1 MTHYLDHNATSPL
14 RPEARAAMVAAM
26 DLVGNPSSVH
36 RHGRAA
42 RQLLE
47 QCRQDVAELVAVPA
61 AQIVFTSGATEANN
75 LALAAAADRHYA
87 ISAVEHES
95 IIGAAGPTATQ
106 IAVDQDG
113 VLQADHLAQVLA
125 TQPALISVMAANNET
140 GVMQPINEIAAASH
154 QAGALFHC
162 DMVQVAGKQEIAGGD
177 IDLISLSA
185 HKLGGPAG
193 VGALVVAPSLDLA
206 PLLRGGGQEKG
217 RRGGTENLVGIAGF
231 AAAARTA
238 RANLDDFTRLAQLRD
253 EFETALQAA
262 VPAAQVVGGN
272 QQRLRNTSCIA
283 LPGVAAATLV
293 MALDL
298 AGFSVSA
305 GAACSSGKVERSH
318 VLSAMAVDGW
328 VRDGAVRIS
337 LGWSSQPTDLDGLV
351 EVCERLYKRAS
362 RERRDG

>member
-1 MTHYLDHNATSPL
+1 MNCYLDHNATAPL
-14 RPEARAAMVAAM
+14 RPEARMAMLAAM

-47 QCRQDVAELVAVPA
+47 QARRDVAALVGVPA

-75 LALAAAADRHYA
+75 LALAAAHDGACA

-95 IIGAAGPTATQ
+95 IIGAASPATTL
-106 IAVDQDG
+106 IAVDRDG
-113 VLQADHLAQVLA
+113 VINADALADVLA
-125 TQPALISVMAANNET
+125 TSPKLVSVMAANNET
-140 GVMQPINEIAAASH
+140 GVKQPVADIAAAAH

-162 DMVQVAGKQEIAGGD
+162 DMVQLAGKQPLDGKG

-185 HKLGGPAG
+185 HKIGGPAG
-193 VGALVVAPSLDLA
+193 VGALVVAPDLDLA

-231 AAAARTA
+231 AAAARA
-238 RANLDDFTRLAQLRD
+238 ACAGFDDFASLRQIRDGFESALLA
-253 EFETALQAA
+253 TI
-262 VPAAQVVGGN
+262 PAAQIMGRT
-272 QQRLRNTSCIA
+272 QDRLVNTSCIA

-318 VLSAMAVDGW
+318 VLTAMAVDEW

-337 LGWSSQPTDLDGLV
+337 LGWDSTAGDLDGLV
-351 EVCERLYKRAS
+351 DACERMYKRAS
-362 RERRDG
+362 GEVYHG